1 MQLGSLSHVCDRK
14 CRGAP
19 RAPLATTWCW
29 EQIRGGLQKQGPRGE
44 SVLAPQ
50 ALNNKPGGF
59 CHCNGAGAK
68 AEPVEGRGLREGSWE
83 LGALACGGEWE
94 AGSGRMSKSGTAA
107 LSEEEHCCWS
117 GEPARRSD

>member
-1 MQLGSLSHVCDRK
+1 MCVTGSAEGPREPHWPP
-14 CRGAP
+14 RGAGSTSGE
-19 RAPLATTWCW
+19 AFKS
-29 EQIRGGLQKQGPRGE
+29 RGPVGNPCLHPN
-44 SVLAPQ
+44 

-94 AGSGRMSKSGTAA
+94 TGSGRMSKSGTAA